1 MYKKMLIH
9 ISLVSILLVMLSPTY
24 ARVIKIATISPDG
37 TFWMQ
42 EMRAGAKEI
51 KEKTKGRVVIKF
63 YPGGVMGN
71 DGNVLR
77 KIRIGQ
83 LQGGAVTTGSLS
95 GIYPDIDI
103 YGLPY
108 LFSSYEQVD
117 FVRSKM
123 DDVLMK
129 GLENKG
135 FVSFGL
141 AEGGFSYM
149 MSDSPLRTVEDVRS
163 QKVWIPSGNKVGE
176 AVFGS
181 ANITPVTLPLSDVLI
196 GLQTGLINTV
206 IISPIGAIALQWHTR
221 VKYMVDDPLIY
232 VSALLVIDKKA
243 FNKIKK
249 EDREIVRK
257 VMSRAFNRIDLQN
270 RKDNIAAR
278 EALKNQGIQMIVLS
292 EKVLNDWR
300 EIAKKAVKVLE
311 EKNRYSAAG
320 YQQIMESIK
329 MARSAHP

>member
-1 MYKKMLIH
+1 
-9 ISLVSILLVMLSPTY
+9 
-24 ARVIKIATISPDG
+24 
-37 TFWMQ
+37 MQ

-123 DDVLMK
+123 DDALIK
-129 GLENKG
+129 GLEKNG
-135 FVSFGL
+135 FVAFGL

-149 MSDSPLRTVEDVRS
+149 MSDSPLRTVEDVKN

-176 AVFGS
+176 AVFAS
-181 ANITPVTLPLSDVLI
+181 ANIAPVTLPLSDVLT

-206 IISPIGAIALQWHTR
+206 IASPIGAIALQWHTR
-221 VKYMVDDPLIY
+221 VKYMVDDPLTY
-232 VSALLVIDKKA
+232 FSALLVIDKKV
-243 FNKIKK
+243 FNKLKK
-249 EDREIVRK
+249 EDGEIVRE
-257 VMSRAFNRIDLQN
+257 VMSRAFDRIDNQN
-270 RKDNIAAR
+270 RKDNIATR
-278 EALKNQGIQMIVLS
+278 DTLKNQGIQFISLS
-292 EKVLNDWR
+292 KNVLNDWR
-300 EIAKKAVKVLE
+300 AIAKKATMMLE
-311 EKNRYSAAG
+311 DKNQYSEMI
-320 YQQIMESIK
+320 YKQLMENIK
-329 MARSAHP
+329 LARGVNH